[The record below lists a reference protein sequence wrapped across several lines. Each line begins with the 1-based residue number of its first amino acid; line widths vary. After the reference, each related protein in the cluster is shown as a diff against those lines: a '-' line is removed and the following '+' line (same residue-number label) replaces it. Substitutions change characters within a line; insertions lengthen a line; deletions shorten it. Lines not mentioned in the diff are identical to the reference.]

1 MAMDSMLTMAIPDNG
16 LQLYRAKKNA
26 HGTLRGAYAH
36 VMHIQI
42 TWHCLYVILVP
53 NFSTKYDRLSQQQL
67 PFLFLFLYKFLEPLS
82 WVIVATGLST
92 ASVCRL

>member
-1 MAMDSMLTMAIPDNG
+1 MDSMLTMAIPDNG

-42 TWHCLYVILVP
+42 T
-53 NFSTKYDRLSQQQL
+53 
-67 PFLFLFLYKFLEPLS
+67 
-82 WVIVATGLST
+82 
-92 ASVCRL
+92 